1 MDHSGDIVTSTIG
14 VIPMDIV
21 PNFVFDLLVEVI
33 QITYLHLNGLFPSY
47 ITVDDSYSSQVA
59 RGSGHVT
66 RGQPTEISLLV
77 AAKKVK

>member
-1 MDHSGDIVTSTIG
+1 MDRSGDIVTSMIG
-14 VIPMDIV
+14 VFPMDIV
-21 PNFVFDLLVEVI
+21 PNFVFDLLEVI